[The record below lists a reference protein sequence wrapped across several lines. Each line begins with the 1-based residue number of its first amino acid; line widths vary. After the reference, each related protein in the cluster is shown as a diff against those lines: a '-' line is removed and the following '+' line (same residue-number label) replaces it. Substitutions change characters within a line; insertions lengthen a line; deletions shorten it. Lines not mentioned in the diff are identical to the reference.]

1 MVQVSNGFNVL
12 GLLALAAVG
21 LLVLGVLVVVIVL
34 IATSGKNKTVVPE
47 GDSGIMGD
55 QRSYFDGGF
64 FGYIGMSIL
73 FCLISV
79 FTLGIA
85 VPWAICM
92 VRRWEVKHTV
102 ISGRRLTFTGTGG
115 QLFGKYILGVLLTI
129 VTFGIYSIWFGLSIE
144 KWAVSHTVYADAPDE
159 KTSRF
164 TGGAGGWFGY
174 NLLMIVLP
182 LVTFGIGL
190 PFAIVMRAKW
200 LAGNTVIG
208 GSPLVFNGSGGRLF
222 GKMLLWGLL
231 SVVTFGIFDLFV
243 YVKYL
248 RWEKASTGA
257 LYRAKTFKDFAREQ
271 EKIALENFSAY
282 SYAANNAEFDRLRSG
297 MTDDKTPDEIKA
309 MAENGNI
316 YACYDYACML
326 IDKYGENNDEAIDML
341 RTAAYGGYHQ
351 AMIHYAYYVREYSE
365 QEFVDLVKG
374 AAKAG
379 NFEAP
384 CTLKDYYEGLAY
396 DLKDNNDPG
405 AVDALREAAYWF
417 MVAINQGSYGNE
429 DKVYEYEAMLDTIA
443 FWKAAT
449 VEPKKGGAGVVVGA
463 VLGILALLGVLGF
476 AVVALISVFGVR
488 IPVKNFGV
496 VNNNIG
502 IEETIPY
509 EDIIDDDVNYGEI
522 IGPDYSYISN
532 VVGYSEA
539 EAVRHIE
546 SMDCVCEVVYTETSH
561 YTQGTVISC
570 SHPEGEYIKGEII
583 TIEVAVAPQYPE
595 LTRSRAFELVDGW
608 NAATCFMAYYFGD
621 KGMLDHSDTYPI
633 PFPDETYMLE
643 CASVPSINTKD
654 DLRDAL
660 SADFTYDFIDKE
672 LMVGRGVDPNFGV
685 ELHTGCWFEA
695 KGKIYY
701 MPNESVG
708 FYDMDINTMSI
719 EQIEPG
725 KYKVKCNGGVPEP
738 SDYGAPYEFTI
749 VYDNDGYKIDSYY
762 NPNY

>member
-12 GLLALAAVG
+12 WLLALAAVG
-21 LLVLGVLVVVIVL
+21 LFVLGAIVVVIVL
-34 IATSGKNKTVVPE
+34 IATGNKNKTAVPV

-64 FGYIGMSIL
+64 FGYIGISIL

-92 VRRWEVKHTV
+92 VRRWEVNHTV

-144 KWAVSHTVYADAPDE
+144 KWAVSHTVYADDPDE
-159 KTSRF
+159 KASRF

-208 GSPLVFNGSGGRLF
+208 GSPLVFTGSGGRLF

-257 LYRAKTFKDFAREQ
+257 LYRAKTYKDFAREQ
-271 EKIALENFSAY
+271 ERIALENVSAY
-282 SYAANNAEFDRLRSG
+282 GFAANNTEFEKLRSG
-297 MTDDKTPDEIKA
+297 MTGDKTPDEIKA
-309 MAENGNI
+309 MAERGNI
-316 YACYDYACML
+316 YACYDYACAL
-326 IDKYGENNDEAIDML
+326 IDEYGENNDEAIDML

-374 AAKAG
+374 AARAG
-379 NFEAP
+379 NFEAS
-384 CTLKDYYEGLAY
+384 CTLKEYYEGLAY

-429 DKVYEYEAMLDTIA
+429 DKVYEYEAMLDTVA
-443 FWKAAT
+443 FWKAST

-463 VLGILALLGVLGF
+463 VLGILALLGVLGV
-476 AVVALISVFGVR
+476 AAVALVAAFGITLPAV
-488 IPVKNFGV
+488 NLGV
-496 VNNNIG
+496 VDKNIG
-502 IEETIPY
+502 VETTSPY
-509 EDIIDDDVNYGEI
+509 EEIVDDDVNYGEI
-522 IGPDYSYISN
+522 IGPDYVYINN
-532 VVGYSEA
+532 VMGCTEA
-539 EAVRHIE
+539 EAIRHIE
-546 SMDCVCEVVYTETSH
+546 SMGCVCEVVYTETGYH
-561 YTQGTVISC
+561 IQGTVISC

-583 TIEVAVAPQYPE
+583 TIEVAVAPQFPE
-595 LTRSRAFELVDGW
+595 LTKSRAFELID
-608 NAATCFMAYYFGD
+608 NAYTAREFMYYYF
-621 KGMLDHSDTYPI
+621 DHYGKLKRSDTHEYV
-633 PFPDETYMLE
+633 FSVFEEESYTVSCAAVSGVKNKSDLKKALSRDFTDEYIENVFMVE
-643 CASVPSINTKD
+643 ESGNDPSITM
-654 DLRDAL
+654 
-660 SADFTYDFIDKE
+660 Y
-672 LMVGRGVDPNFGV
+672 VGS
-685 ELHTGCWFEA
+685 WFEA
-695 KGKIYY
+695 NGKIYC
-701 MPNESVG
+701 MPNEFMG
-708 FYDMDINTMSI
+708 FYSI
-719 EQIEPG
+719 YEDTVTIRELEPG
-725 KYKVKCNGGVPEP
+725 KYSVSGMA
-738 SDYGAPYEFTI
+738 GAPTLDDCNEYTYTV
-749 VYDNDGYKIDSYY
+749 VYVDGEYKIDY
-762 NPNY
+762 